1 MPEDYRDPEVLRRL
15 YVDEGKSLVE
25 MSALL
30 YANEGTIR
38 HYMKLHGIPTR
49 RQGRRSGGSSI
60 GSGRK
65 PETYVKV
72 GDEMLTVKQVAERA
86 GIGVETARVRIKKGM
101 RGDRLLEPRQDRAKK
116 KHIEV

>member
-1 MPEDYRDPEVLRRL
+1 MDDYRDPEVLRRL
-15 YVDEGKSLVE
+15 YVDEGKTLAE

-38 HYMKLHGIPTR
+38 HYMKLHGIQAR
-49 RQGRRSGGSSI
+49 KQGPRP

-65 PETYVKV
+65 PETFVKV

-86 GIGVETARVRIKKGM
+86 GIGVETARTRIKRGM
-101 RGDRLLEPRQDRAKK
+101 RGDRLLEPRQDRAKR
-116 KHIEV
+116 KHI